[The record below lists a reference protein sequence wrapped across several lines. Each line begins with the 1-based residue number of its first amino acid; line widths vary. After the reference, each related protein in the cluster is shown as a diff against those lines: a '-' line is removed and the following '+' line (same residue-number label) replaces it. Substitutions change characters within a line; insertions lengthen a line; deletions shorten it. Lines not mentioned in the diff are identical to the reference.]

1 MDTIRLTTAQAIVR
15 WLLAQRTT
23 LDGQDVPIFAGVFGI
38 FGHGNV
44 TSLAEALEP
53 VQDQLPTWRGQN
65 EQSMALAAVAYAKA
79 MRGRRIMIATSSVGP
94 GSTNMVTAAAV
105 AHANRLPVLLLSG
118 DTFQHRI
125 VDPVL
130 QQVEH
135 FGDPTI
141 TVADAFKAVSRYWD
155 RITKPEQVIKSLP
168 QALATMLDP
177 ATRGPAFFALP
188 QDVQAEAYDYPL
200 RFFEPRVHYIRRPGP
215 DPRDVRKAADV
226 IARAKRP
233 MLIAGGGVHYSG
245 AADTVRSFAERHA
258 IPVVETVAGKATLT
272 HDHPNYAGPIGVTGS
287 RAANAVAEEAD
298 VVIAVGTRLQ
308 DFTTGSWSVFRDP
321 DVRFVAINTASWDAH
336 KQGALPV
343 VGDAQVTLEAI
354 DAALGDYAAPPEWLA
369 SADEHIAEWHA
380 YLDSWS
386 GRSHDGPP
394 AYAEV
399 IQAINAAAE
408 PADYILSAAGGLPG
422 ELSMGW
428 RSKSVGSF
436 DSEYGYSTMGYEI
449 AGAWGA
455 RLARPT
461 GDVIAWVG
469 DGSYLMMNSDIYST
483 VMTGQK
489 VIFMVC
495 DNGGYAVINRLQVNT
510 GGAEFNNL
518 LSTTR
523 HERYFQVDF
532 VKHAESM
539 GAIAERVESVEEL
552 PAAFARAKAADR
564 SYVIVVPIDQ
574 YTWTEGGAWW
584 EVGIPEVS
592 EREKVRAAR
601 DAWEDAKQHQRV
613 GV

>member
-1 MDTIRLTTAQAIVR
+1 
-15 WLLAQRTT
+15 
-23 LDGQDVPIFAGVFGI
+23 
-38 FGHGNV
+38 
-44 TSLAEALEP
+44 
-53 VQDQLPTWRGQN
+53 
-65 EQSMALAAVAYAKA
+65 
-79 MRGRRIMIATSSVGP
+79 
-94 GSTNMVTAAAV
+94 
-105 AHANRLPVLLLSG
+105 
-118 DTFQHRI
+118 
-125 VDPVL
+125 
-130 QQVEH
+130 
-135 FGDPTI
+135 
-141 TVADAFKAVSRYWD
+141 
-155 RITKPEQVIKSLP
+155 
-168 QALATMLDP
+168 
-177 ATRGPAFFALP
+177 
-188 QDVQAEAYDYPL
+188 
-200 RFFEPRVHYIRRPGP
+200 
-215 DPRDVRKAADV
+215 
-226 IARAKRP
+226 
-233 MLIAGGGVHYSG
+233 
-245 AADTVRSFAERHA
+245 
-258 IPVVETVAGKATLT
+258 
-272 HDHPNYAGPIGVTGS
+272 
-287 RAANAVAEEAD
+287 
-298 VVIAVGTRLQ
+298 VGTRLQ
-308 DFTTGSWSVFRDP
+308 DFTTGSWSVFQDP
-321 DVRFVAINTASWDAH
+321 DVRFIGINTASWDAH

-343 VGDAQVTLEAI
+343 IGDAKATLEAV
-354 DAALGDYAAPPEWLA
+354 DAALGDYAAAPEWLA
-369 SADEHIAEWHA
+369 NADEHIAEWHA

-386 GRSHDGPP
+386 GRTHDGPP

-399 IQAINAAAE
+399 IQAINAVAG
-408 PADYILSAAGGLPG
+408 PQDYILSAAGGLPG

-483 VMTGQK
+483 VLTGQK

-539 GAIAERVESVEEL
+539 GAIAERVESVADL
-552 PAAFARAKAADR
+552 DAAFARAKAADR

-592 EREKVRAAR
+592 DRPEVKAAR
-601 DAWEDAKQHQRV
+601 EAWEDAKQHQRV

>member
-1 MDTIRLTTAQAIVR
+1 MKTVRLTTAQAIVR
-15 WLLAQRTT
+15 WLLAQRTRI
-23 LDGQDVPIFAGVFGI
+23 DAEEVPIFAGVFAI

-44 TSLAEALEP
+44 TSFGEALEP
-53 VQDQLPTWRGQN
+53 VQDELPTYRGQN
-65 EQSMALAAVAYAKA
+65 EQSMALAAVAYGKA
-79 MRGRRIMIATSSVGP
+79 MRGRRIMIATSSIGP

-105 AHANRLPVLLLSG
+105 AHANRLPVLLFSG

-135 FGDPTI
+135 FDDPTL
-141 TVADAFKAVSRYWD
+141 TVTDAFKPVSRYWD
-155 RITKPEQVIKSLP
+155 RITKPAQIVRSLP
-168 QALATMLDP
+168 QALAVMLDP

-188 QDVQAEAYDYPL
+188 QDVQAEAYDFPE
-200 RFFEPRVHYIRRPGP
+200 RFFEPKVHYIRRPGP
-215 DPRDVRKAADV
+215 DPRDVEAA
-226 IARAKRP
+226 AALLERAQRP
-233 MLIAGGGVHYSG
+233 LIIAGGGVHYSG
-245 AADTVRSFAERHA
+245 AVDALRAFAERHA
-258 IPVVETVAGKATLT
+258 IPVVETVAGKSTLT

-287 RAANAVAEEAD
+287 TAANAVAEKAD
-298 VVIAVGTRLQ
+298 VVVAVGTRLQ
-308 DFTTGSWSVFRDP
+308 DFTTGSWSVFGNP
-321 DVRFVAINTASWDAH
+321 DVRFVAVNTASWDAH
-336 KQGALPV
+336 KQGAQPV
-343 VGDAQVTLEAI
+343 IGDAKVSLEAI
-354 DAALGDYAAPPEWLA
+354 DAALGSYAAPPEWLA
-369 SADEHIAEWHA
+369 MADERIAEWHA

-386 GRSHDGPP
+386 GRKHDGPP

-399 IQAINAAAE
+399 IQAINTAAD
-408 PADYILSAAGGLPG
+408 PDDYVLSAAGGLPG

-455 RLARPT
+455 RLARPK

-518 LSTTR
+518 LRTTN

-539 GAIAERVESVEEL
+539 GAIAERVESVDDL

-564 SYVIVVPIDQ
+564 SYVIVIPVSE

-584 EVGIPEVS
+584 EVGVPEVS
-592 EREKVRAAR
+592 ERAEVRAAR
-601 DAWEDAKQHQRV
+601 EDWETNKKHQRV